1 MCTRTSKNKGQSGRR
16 LNTLVAFFEIS
27 FKILKSFWDLYFV
40 FLPKHFK
47 NGPILGCLWLFGA
60 QKFMLFYALMIHE
73 TNHDD
78 VFLLNSRSTFLNCSK
93 LLKENYISI
102 LLWPNRNKNPAILW
116 KNDRKWLNHANM
128 WLFDFRSWKK
138 FPGNFCLSG
147 LLAISHFLTDFA
159 EFRSA
164 NFNRPIP
171 TGPLLVNFDKFR
183 PAHSG
188 IRFHKNNFN
197 GIIGQ
202 FSTKKYVP
210 SVSGR

>member
-27 FKILKSFWDLYFV
+27 FKILKSFWDLFFI
-40 FLPKHFK
+40 FLPKNFK

-102 LLWPNRNKNPAILW
+102 LLWPNRNTNPAILW
-116 KNDRKWLNHANM
+116 KMTENDWTMRTCGSLIFGLGKNP
-128 WLFDFRSWKK
+128 RQ
-138 FPGNFCLSG
+138 CLKNSIHRFWSG
-147 LLAISHFLTDFA
+147 
-159 EFRSA
+159 
-164 NFNRPIP
+164 
-171 TGPLLVNFDKFR
+171 
-183 PAHSG
+183 
-188 IRFHKNNFN
+188 
-197 GIIGQ
+197 
-202 FSTKKYVP
+202 
-210 SVSGR
+210 

>member
-1 MCTRTSKNKGQSGRR
+1 MWRFLRFLSRFWKVFEPKN
-16 LNTLVAFFEIS
+16 
-27 FKILKSFWDLYFV
+27 
-40 FLPKHFK
+40 FK

-128 WLFDFRSWKK
+128 WLFDIRSWKNSQAMFK
-138 FPGNFCLSG
+138 KSIHRFWSGEFQSYSGESQYTRYWLDIWSNSHFWSISAIFDRSSLGSNSVIPISIG
-147 LLAISHFLTDFA
+147 LLI
-159 EFRSA
+159 
-164 NFNRPIP
+164 NFPR
-171 TGPLLVNFDKFR
+171 K
-183 PAHSG
+183 
-188 IRFHKNNFN
+188 
-197 GIIGQ
+197 
-202 FSTKKYVP
+202 STCRV
-210 SVSGR
+210 